1 VLAWD
6 YQRGVHHM
14 DSDLQRIGR
23 REWWLWLSAL
33 TVTLLSGIAYLL
45 SSFPG
50 LFLNKHFFELSSDQ
64 TRWVLLNLLLLF
76 NTWLVYRMWL
86 FRRMRKQLNEQT
98 SESST
103 ESVYDPNGA
112 DPVTGFYTRASVD
125 QRLGKEV
132 ARARRRNI
140 PLSLV
145 AIHLD
150 DFGELNERYGSDVG
164 NQILVEF
171 ANRLRKA
178 TRGCDFCA
186 RLGSNVFVVVLPE
199 CSVSEAKIVSER
211 LDTSELECA
220 GREFSLTYSVE
231 WIDYKPGEVP
241 SDLLKRATDVL
252 KLYHEASKH
261 ADERLQLS

>member
-1 VLAWD
+1 
-6 YQRGVHHM
+6 M
-14 DSDLQRIGR
+14 DSDLQRIGQ

-33 TVTLLSGIAYLL
+33 TVTLLAGIAYLL
-45 SSFPG
+45 SACPW
-50 LFLNKHFFELSSDQ
+50 LFLHNKHFFELSSDQ
-64 TRWVLLNLLLLF
+64 TRWALLNLLLLF
-76 NTWLVYRMWL
+76 NAWLVLRMWS
-86 FRRMRKQLNEQT
+86 FRRMRKQLTEQT
-98 SESST
+98 GDAST
-103 ESVYDPNGA
+103 ESVYDPTGA

-125 QRLGKEV
+125 HRLGKEV
-132 ARARRRNI
+132 VRARRRNV

-150 DFGELNERYGSDVG
+150 DFAQLNEQYGSDVA

-171 ANRLRKA
+171 GNRLRKA

-186 RLGSNVFVVVLPE
+186 RVGQSDFVVVLPE
-199 CSVSEAKIVSER
+199 CSVSEAKMVSER
-211 LDTSELECA
+211 LDTSNLECA
-220 GREFSLTYSVE
+220 GREFSLTYSAE

-241 SDLLKRATDVL
+241 SGLLKRATEVL